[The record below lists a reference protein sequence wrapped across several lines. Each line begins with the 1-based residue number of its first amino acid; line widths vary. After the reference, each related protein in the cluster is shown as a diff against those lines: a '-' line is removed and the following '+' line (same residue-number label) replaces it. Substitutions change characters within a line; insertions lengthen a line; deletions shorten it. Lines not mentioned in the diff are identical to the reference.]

1 MKYVLKYV
9 LLIREPVRF
18 EDWTLPSREG
28 EYEWRWAPAYTCSS
42 LPDIGNEEAIALA
55 IADHFYVVKSTST
68 HLQVG
73 DKIKRR

>member
-1 MKYVLKYV
+1 MKYV

-18 EDWTLPSREG
+18 EDWTSPEG
-28 EYEWRWAPAYTCSS
+28 RYEWRWAPAYSCWTM
-42 LPDIGNEEAIALA
+42 PEIGIDEAIALA
-55 IADHFYVVKSTST
+55 IADHFYVVKTTST